1 MFHAR
6 ISRLATACAIL
17 VFLSIYFVVSHSLT
31 PVTYTEELTRS
42 LYNNHST
49 PQKLAYVGALAF
61 LLALCAGASFAW
73 RWRRNWLERLGR
85 KAGACVASSQ
95 PGWLLLVFGAV
106 CLYVHRGVGR
116 DQYLLGVVLGIAGL
130 LLAARYGRSAA
141 RSPWAQAG
149 WGLGLAVLVATL
161 TVPGFWGTPIVP
173 DISLSFE
180 EHYGSPFSGA
190 VRLAAGLGLFSE
202 VTPYY
207 GLLSNLVVAKLVD
220 GFGGLSAGDLMR
232 LVQISQCLFIAASLL
247 LYPRCGY
254 KSTLLILLATAL
266 WAPWI
271 STSGASIHAPNSS
284 AYRFLFFPAAIAGLL
299 AARGARPLPA
309 ALGLGLLSALALLY
323 NTETGIAISLGL
335 LLFSLLAASGRGAAA
350 ALSQA
355 LAFVAALALGAAAV
369 LVPVA
374 WGQGLSLADFGASF
388 IQILMFAS
396 GLEGKHLL
404 ADPLALL
411 IFGHAMVLVFAGG
424 AALLCGR
431 DAGEEL
437 RFRAAI
443 AMILLIWGMYYI
455 NRPHHWNLWSYKYLY
470 TFLMPCWFNARAGRS
485 LASWVRRPRLGGPM
499 QAAVG
504 VVALLLVPAMTDAS
518 VNELKLVARSY
529 AERTH
534 ADPDRLSPYSGVLV
548 PRDCAE
554 DLAAKAEFLRSL
566 PRAERDQAY
575 VVARNYFTLANETGV
590 HNREAFMDL
599 FLCSYSEQGLA
610 RNLEDMLSRR
620 HPLVLVDDVESSSCT
635 RQHVAYPR
643 FRAWL
648 EERLAGE
655 YVPAGR
661 VSGWRV
667 FRRVEP

>member
-6 ISRLATACAIL
+6 ISRLASACAIL
-17 VFLSIYFVVSHSLT
+17 VFLSIYAVFSHSLV
-31 PVTYTEELTRS
+31 PVIYMEELTRS
-42 LYNNHST
+42 LYNNYSV
-49 PQKLAYVGALAF
+49 PQKFAYVGALAF
-61 LLALCAGASFAW
+61 LLALCIGEAFAW
-73 RWRRNWLERLGR
+73 RWRRGWLERLVR
-85 KAGACVASSQ
+85 AAARCISPLHPA
-95 PGWLLLVFGAV
+95 WLLLAFGAL
-106 CLYVHRGVGR
+106 CIYVHRTVGR
-116 DQYLLGVVLGIAGL
+116 DQYLLGIVLGFVGL
-130 LLAARYGRSAA
+130 LFAARYGRSAS
-141 RSPWAQAG
+141 RPPLAQVV
-149 WGLGLAVLVATL
+149 WGLVLAALVAAL
-161 TVPGFWGTPIVP
+161 TVPGFYGLPIVP

-190 VRLAAGLGLFSE
+190 MRLAAGLELFSE

-207 GLLSNLVVAKLVD
+207 GLFSNLLVVRLVD
-220 GFGGLSAGDLMR
+220 AFGGFSAGDLVR
-232 LVQISQCLFIAASLL
+232 LIQVSQCLFIAASLL

-254 KSTLLILLATAL
+254 KSTLLVLLAVTL

-271 STSGASIHAPNSS
+271 STSGASILAPNSS

-350 ALSQA
+350 ALGQA
-355 LAFVAALALGAAAV
+355 LAFAFAFALGAAAL

-374 WGQGLSLADFGASF
+374 LSHGLNLSDFGASF
-388 IQILMFAS
+388 IQIMMFAS
-396 GLEGKHLL
+396 GLEGKSLL

-411 IFGHAMVLVFAGG
+411 IFGHAMALVYAGG
-424 AALLCGR
+424 AALFCGR
-431 DAGEEL
+431 EAGEEL

-470 TFLMPCWFNARAGRS
+470 TFLMPCWFTARAGRS
-485 LASWVRRPRLGGPM
+485 LAAWVRRPRLNGPV
-499 QAAVG
+499 QASVA

-518 VNELKLVARSY
+518 MNELKIVARSY
-529 AERTH
+529 AERTQ
-534 ADPDRLSPYSGVLV
+534 ADPGGLAVYSGVLV
-548 PRDCAE
+548 PRACAE
-554 DLAAKAEFLRSL
+554 DLAAKAEYLRSL
-566 PRAERDQAY
+566 TATECAGAF
-575 VVARNYFTLANETGV
+575 VVARNFFTLANETGA
-590 HNREAFMDL
+590 HNREAFIDL
-599 FLCSYSEQGLA
+599 FFNSYSEQHLT

-620 HPLVLVDDVESSSCT
+620 HPLLLVDDVEASACAK
-635 RQHVAYPR
+635 QHAAYPR
-643 FRAWL
+643 FLEWL
-648 EERLAGE
+648 EQRLSGVYE
-655 YVPAGR
+655 PAGR